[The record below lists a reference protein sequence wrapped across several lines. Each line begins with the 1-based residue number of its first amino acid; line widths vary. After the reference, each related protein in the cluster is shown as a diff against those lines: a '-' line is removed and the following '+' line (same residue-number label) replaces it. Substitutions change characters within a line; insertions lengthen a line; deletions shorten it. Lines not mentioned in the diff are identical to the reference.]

1 MPTVFTAAQLA
12 ASAAAGDPRKEEDF
26 PDKKAYQTW
35 QNGWFFTM
43 TGETLEPVGDA
54 NRAKRWAATRRQ
66 RGKIEAQRARQQ
78 QQQAAPRAEPGRTAW
93 RQAVDTERQ
102 RERRQSRKEEPHRRV
117 DAQAR
122 VLREL
127 LEGPVFFGATC
138 NGATIE
144 NEVDHIVCMARRLNI
159 ISPNYETVNHFVD
172 DLWTRADYYLEFLAG
187 AERRLP
193 RYDVPVEERMD
204 GVPVQDSAAAELPGQ
219 IEYACATFARLS
231 WPENLV
237 KDLETGDYEA
247 LHISWAQRIHQA
259 ADQWLDANG
268 WVHGKSAAATSEA
281 MEL

>member
-1 MPTVFTAAQLA
+1 MPTVSTAAQLA

-43 TGETLEPVGDA
+43 TGETLDPVGDA

-172 DLWTRADYYLEFLAG
+172 DLWTQADYYLEFLAG

-204 GVPVQDSAAAELPGQ
+204 GVPVEERDWGAAELPGQ
-219 IEYACATFARLS
+219 IEHACATFARLS
-231 WPENLV
+231 
-237 KDLETGDYEA
+237 GDYEA